1 MRQSASIIL
10 ALSMLIE
17 SFVHHLARSLESTPF
32 NELQRRMPHGKKR
45 HQKCTKASTKCS
57 RDLTS
62 LRTPKTMILVH
73 SRSLDARWNFE
84 SRFLKSAFLPA
95 CQVCAAIFFLTV
107 WPILTPFLLSCFLD
121 YNACRDILS
130 FSLWRF
136 VILRSDYSFIPRV
149 CPIWRCQKESQCKN
163 IVLQKK

>member
-1 MRQSASIIL
+1 
-10 ALSMLIE
+10 MLIE

-95 CQVCAAIFFLTV
+95 CQVCAAIFFVTV
-107 WPILTPFLLSCFLD
+107 WPILAPFLLSCFLD
-121 YNACRDILS
+121 YNACRDILFLILTLCNFIMWLVVHPKS
-130 FSLWRF
+130 VPDLKVAKRIAMQEYCVAKKNKANDTRRAFS
-136 VILRSDYSFIPRV
+136 
-149 CPIWRCQKESQCKN
+149 
-163 IVLQKK
+163 